1 MSALLSKPKGPDP
14 ELVAAQ
20 KRQAEAAERQS
31 ASLKAE
37 EDARRRSITSRSK
50 GRALLLSNDE
60 RGVTTTTGG

>member
-1 MSALLSKPKGPDP
+1 MATLFSKPKGPDP

-37 EDARRRSITSRSK
+37 ED
-50 GRALLLSNDE
+50 GRLTWQPWTCP
-60 RGVTTTTGG
+60 R